1 MKTLVVCYSRNG
13 NTHAL
18 GHRIAG
24 ALDAPIED
32 IADRVERRGL
42 AGYLRSGRDAW
53 FGHVPEILPS
63 DHDPGEYDL
72 VVIGTPVWN
81 WSLSGPARAY
91 LKRHASRLPRVAFF
105 CTMGG
110 SGGKRVF
117 RQMEEAA
124 GRAPVATFA
133 RTQEQLAAPDL
144 DNAVE
149 AFASLVRARFAKAA

>member
-1 MKTLVVCYSRNG
+1 MKTLVVCYSRTG
-13 NTHAL
+13 NTHSL

-32 IADRVERRGL
+32 IADRVERRGIV
-42 AGYLRSGRDAW
+42 GYLRSGRDAW
-53 FGHVPEILPS
+53 FGHVPEILAS

-72 VVIGTPVWN
+72 VAIGTPVWN

-110 SGGKRVF
+110 SGSERVF

-133 RTQEQLAAPDL
+133 RTQAQLADT
-144 DNAVE
+144 DIDKAVE
-149 AFASLVRARFAKAA
+149 AFASLLRARFAKPA

>member
-1 MKTLVVCYSRNG
+1 MKTLVACYTRTG

-18 GHRIAG
+18 GHRIAV

-32 IADRVERRGL
+32 IADRVERRGI

-53 FGHVPEILPS
+53 FAHVPEILPS

-110 SGGKRVF
+110 SGSERVF
-117 RQMEEAA
+117 RQMEQAS

-133 RTQEQLAAPDL
+133 RTQAQLSAPDL

-149 AFASLVRARFAKAA
+149 AFASLVRARIAKAA

>member
-1 MKTLVVCYSRNG
+1 MKTLVVCYSRTG
-13 NTHAL
+13 NTHSL

-32 IADRVERRGL
+32 IADRVVRRGL
-42 AGYLRSGRDAW
+42 LGYLRSGRDAW
-53 FGHVPEILPS
+53 FGYVPEILPS

-72 VVIGTPVWN
+72 VVVGTPVWN

-91 LKRHASRLPRVAFF
+91 LKRYASRLPRVAFF

-110 SGGKRVF
+110 AGSGRVF
-117 RQMEEAA
+117 RQMEEAV

-133 RTQEQLAAPDL
+133 RNQAQLAAMDL

-149 AFASLVRARFAKAA
+149 AFASLVRARFAKPA